1 VTSNYSELFGWE
13 LSDRVDLGARGVF
26 QQFAWRAGGA
36 SVGAIADIAAR
47 PGVHAHWIFFFFEL
61 DALGPAI
68 AATRAAGG
76 VVLDPIGLPSG
87 ERVCVCDDPQGA
99 AFALRERRLLA

>member
-1 VTSNYSELFGWE
+1 MTSNYSELFGWE

-47 PGVHAHWIFFFFEL
+47 PGVHAHWIFFFEL